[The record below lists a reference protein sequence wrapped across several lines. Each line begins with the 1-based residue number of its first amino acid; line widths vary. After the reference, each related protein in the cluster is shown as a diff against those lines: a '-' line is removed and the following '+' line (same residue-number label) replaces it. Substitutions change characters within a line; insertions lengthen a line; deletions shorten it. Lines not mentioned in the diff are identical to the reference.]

1 MGGMG
6 GTEGDHGDSARPWV
20 VGLVGAPPLQVSRQ
34 TPKKRLDLNPEGAI
48 VPPTRTEQRLWVTK
62 PAVELRVHEGVDYV
76 ERGKVEDFLGL
87 LADGPGCSTIR
98 ERTKPLLETL
108 YRAAPSLFEMDKGA
122 LAKELFHLGQHSP
135 SQHSHSQ
142 DASLTQPPPAP
153 MVPGASAPTSTDQ
166 SRSMQP
172 YSAEALRDRC
182 EVAPATAAGAVHL
195 VRKDIP
201 NGPPP
206 MGVLGNES
214 CVAHMLNESSAG
226 GSSHNSPRLVPAARL
241 LVSPRHSPR
250 QLGGGV
256 RGVCRSANCR
266 PSSAAPSA
274 AVPAWLGQ
282 SCMRS
287 EVAGDWAST
296 RQ

>member
-1 MGGMG
+1 MGGA
-6 GTEGDHGDSARPWV
+6 EGDHGEGARPWV

-34 TPKKRLDLNPEGAI
+34 APKKRLDLNPEGAI
-48 VPPTRTEQRLWVTK
+48 VPPTRTEQRPWVSK
-62 PAVELRVHEGVDYV
+62 PAVELRVYEGVDYV

-135 SQHSHSQ
+135 SQHSPSQHSPSQ
-142 DASLTQPPPAP
+142 HSPSQLSSPTQPPPAP
-153 MVPGASAPTSTDQ
+153 MVPGASAPTATEQ
-166 SRSMQP
+166 RPRSMQP

-182 EVAPATAAGAVHL
+182 EVAPATAVGAVHL
-195 VRKDIP
+195 IRKDIP

-214 CVAHMLNESSAG
+214 CVAHMLNESCSG
-226 GSSHNSPRLVPAARL
+226 GSQNSPRLVPAARL

-266 PSSAAPSA
+266 PTSAPSA

-287 EVAGDWAST
+287 EVSGD
-296 RQ
+296 